1 MSSDVTATREHK
13 VQTNRPGITP
23 KIIKEFEALG
33 GEGRILKMRLLQY
46 QNPHFG
52 VSDPKLDIR
61 EFLENHDNPDGTTY
75 TGFTKKGV
83 SLTWDDLQALAK
95 LLPEIIELMD
105 SVEAQPKLTQRRNQ
119 Q

>member
-1 MSSDVTATREHK
+1 MSNEVVTREHK

-23 KIIKEFEALG
+23 KIIKEFDPLG
-33 GEGRILKMRLLQY
+33 NEGRILKVRLLQY

-61 EFLENHDNPDGTTY
+61 EYLEGHENPDGTTY

-83 SLTWDDLQALAK
+83 SLTWDDLQWVK
-95 LLPEIIELMD
+95 ENIDEILELMD
-105 SVEAQPKLTQRRNQ
+105 SVEAEPKLTQRRKK
-119 Q
+119 